1 MLDSGLREGVT
12 VENKLLEVRNLKTYF
27 YGIEGIAKAL
37 GGVSFDIKQNETL
50 GIVGESG
57 CGKSVTARSILRI
70 LDSNGK
76 IIDGKIL
83 FRREGEVVDLAKMN
97 KKGSEIRKIRGKE
110 ISMIFQEPMTSFSP
124 VYTIGNQ
131 IMEAIILHQ
140 KVSKKEARESA
151 FKMLE
156 RVNIPNAEK
165 RIDSYPHELS
175 GGMRQRAM
183 IAMALVCQPKLL
195 IADEPTT
202 ALDVTIQAQILRLL
216 KELQNDF
223 GMSIMIIT
231 HNLGVISEIA
241 DRVIVMYLGKV
252 VEDTTVKELFHNPLH
267 PYTKALLQSL
277 PKFEKKHRK
286 RLETIEGMVPDTYD
300 IPTGCSF
307 HDRCDKAIDGLC
319 NVMEPIPI
327 NITPEHKVSCFL
339 YGDGGE
345 NNE

>member
-1 MLDSGLREGVT
+1 M
-12 VENKLLEVRNLKTYF
+12 ENKLLEVKNLKTYF
-27 YGIEGIAKAL
+27 YGIEGTAKAL
-37 GGVSFDIKQNETL
+37 GGVSFDIKENETL
-50 GIVGESG
+50 GVVGESG
-57 CGKSVTARSILRI
+57 CGKSVTARSVLRI

-76 IIDGKIL
+76 IIDGSIL
-83 FRREGEVVDLAKMN
+83 FKRDGEITDLAKMN

-131 IMEAIILHQ
+131 ITEAIILHQ
-140 KVSKKEARESA
+140 KASKKEARKLA
-151 FKMLE
+151 IKMLK
-156 RVNIPNAEK
+156 RVNMPNAEE
-165 RIDSYPHELS
+165 RIDLYPHELS

-183 IAMALVCQPKLL
+183 IAMALVCKPKLL

-241 DRVIVMYLGKV
+241 DRVVVMYLGKI
-252 VEDTTVKELFHNPLH
+252 VEDTTVKELFHNPMH
-267 PYTKALLQSL
+267 PYTKALLRSL
-277 PKFEKKHRK
+277 PKFEKSHKDK
-286 RLETIEGMVPDTYD
+286 LETIKGMVPDTYN
-300 IPTGCSF
+300 IPSGCSF
-307 HDRCDKAIDGLC
+307 HDRCSMAIPGLC
-319 NVMEPIPI
+319 DVTEPVPI
-327 NITPEHKVSCFL
+327 NVTSYHKVSCFL
-339 YGDGGE
+339 YGNGGE